1 MSKALTVFGA
11 AALALLS
18 GPALADAETGLYFGV
33 GLGDYSTRID
43 NPDDL
48 DDVDIDF
55 DEDED
60 ATKVFGGFRFNP
72 YVAVQLDWFD
82 FGESEMATDLLNI
95 SVDTKG
101 LGPNVVGTLPLG
113 PVELFAKGGML
124 YYDVTIDQDG
134 DRLLDDSGNDPFYGV
149 GVGFTVLGKLALRVE
164 YEKIDIDAFDEAD
177 AAWVTAAW
185 RF

>member
-1 MSKALTVFGA
+1 MTACGAAVLALTA
-11 AALALLS
+11 
-18 GPALADAETGLYFGV
+18 GPALADAERGLYFGV
-33 GLGDYSTRID
+33 GLGDYSTQID

-60 ATKVFGGFRFNP
+60 ATKIFGGFRFNRN
-72 YVAVQLDWFD
+72 VAVQLDWFD
-82 FGESEMATDLLNI
+82 FGESEMATDILNI
-95 SVDTKG
+95 SVDTKA
-101 LGPNVVGTLPLG
+101 LGPNIVGTLPLG

-124 YYDVTIDQDG
+124 FYDVKIDQDG
-134 DRLLDDSGNDPFYGV
+134 GEIFDDSGEDPFYGV
-149 GVGFTVLGKLALRVE
+149 GVGFTLLGKLAFRVE

-177 AAWVTAAW
+177 AAWVTAQW

>member
-1 MSKALTVFGA
+1 MSRFVMACGA
-11 AALALLS
+11 AALALMA
-18 GPALADAETGLYFGV
+18 GPALADSERGLYFGV
-33 GLGDYSTRID
+33 GLGDYSTQID

-60 ATKVFGGFRFNP
+60 AKKLFGGFRFNP
-72 YVAVQLDWFD
+72 YIAVQLDWFD
-82 FGESEMATDLLNI
+82 FGDSTLATDALSL
-95 SVDTKG
+95 SVETDA
-101 LGPNVVGTLPLG
+101 LGPNIVGTLPLG

-124 YYDVTIDQDG
+124 FYDVQINQNG
-134 DRLLDDSGNDPFYGV
+134 GELFDDSGNDPFYGI

-164 YEKIDIDAFDEAD
+164 YEKIDIDVFDDAD